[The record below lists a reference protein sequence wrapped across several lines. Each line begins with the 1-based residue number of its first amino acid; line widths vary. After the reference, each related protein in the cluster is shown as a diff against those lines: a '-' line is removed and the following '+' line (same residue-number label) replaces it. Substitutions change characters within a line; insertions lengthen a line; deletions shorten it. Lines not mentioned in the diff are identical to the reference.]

1 MIRPKAIVLAGEA
14 AEAAATALPAFAE
27 QGHRVAVSGT
37 IELGGAGVIDTDG
50 DATPWPERDEVAH
63 LL

>member
-1 MIRPKAIVLAGEA
+1 MIRPKAIVVGGEA

-27 QGHRVAVSGT
+27 QGHRVAVIGT
-37 IELGGAGVIDTDG
+37 TELGAGVIDTDG
-50 DATPWPERDEVAH
+50 GAIPWLERDEVAR